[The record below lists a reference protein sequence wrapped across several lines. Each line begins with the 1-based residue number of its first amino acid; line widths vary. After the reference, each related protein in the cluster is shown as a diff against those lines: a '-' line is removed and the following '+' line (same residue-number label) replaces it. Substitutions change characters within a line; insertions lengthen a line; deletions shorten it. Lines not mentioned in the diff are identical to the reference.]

1 MYENNFCKPPPEN
14 LRGTTRI
21 QVLVVQVMRM
31 SHSVF
36 ICEIREIRG
45 QKTLSRSSPRLE
57 IQANAEWCVGSG

>member
-1 MYENNFCKPPPEN
+1 MHDNSLYKLPPKI

-21 QVLVVQVMRM
+21 QVLVVRM

-45 QKTLSRSSPRLE
+45 
-57 IQANAEWCVGSG
+57 